1 MRIHIVQKGDILF
14 DIAEKYGVSLD
25 DIISMNPQLSSPD
38 MIMPGMKIKIPT
50 ESKQIRQRE
59 SNVGGTGT
67 GMDKAKKRAVKEERV
82 ERAKEERVEKEDV
95 KTPKARTAERPMGES
110 ISDDVTE
117 PKTIRAE
124 VPRDYQ
130 PLYPVKPN
138 MNPPPMPKYTEK
150 KEVKSEDKK
159 MVRPQYKPVE
169 TKQERM
175 EVQPQIQY
183 RPMSSPQPMHS
194 AMRPMMHH
202 CCCCCCCCRQS
213 MYRASSPM
221 FQQPVRGTYA
231 YDTRNMC

>member
-14 DIAEKYGVSLD
+14 DIAKKYGVSLD
-25 DIISMNPQLSSPD
+25 AIISLNPQLSSPD

-50 ESKQIRQRE
+50 DSKQIRQKE
-59 SNVGGTGT
+59 LNVGGAGS
-67 GMDKAKKRAVKEERV
+67 GMDKAKTRAVKEERKEIV
-82 ERAKEERVEKEDV
+82 KEERVEKRDLEM
-95 KTPKARTAERPMGES
+95 PKAQTTERPMGKS
-110 ISDDVTE
+110 ISDDVTK
-117 PKTIRAE
+117 PKQIQAE

-150 KEVKSEDKK
+150 KEIMSEDKK
-159 MVRPQYKPVE
+159 MVQPQYKPVE

-175 EVQPQIQY
+175 EIQSQIQY
-183 RPMSSPQPMHS
+183 RPMSSPQPMHP

-202 CCCCCCCCRQS
+202 CCCCCCRQS
-213 MYRASSPM
+213 MYGARSPM